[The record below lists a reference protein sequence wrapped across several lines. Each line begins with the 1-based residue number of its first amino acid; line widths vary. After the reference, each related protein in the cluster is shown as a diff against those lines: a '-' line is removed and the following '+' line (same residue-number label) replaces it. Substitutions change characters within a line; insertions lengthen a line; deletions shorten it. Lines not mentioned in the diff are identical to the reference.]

1 MAYCPKM
8 VKISPFPYV
17 NFQKIKNIFLP
28 TIYFKILCNL
38 KTHFFFLWP
47 NHNVF
52 LLQALQELQGKMITT
67 TQQLKLS
74 DAQIET
80 LKRSMQHSALVEK
93 ELSRLPDDIKVYEGV
108 GRM

>member
-1 MAYCPKM
+1 M
-8 VKISPFPYV
+8 VKISPATGTYVRTLKKYINFPTYH
-17 NFQKIKNIFLP
+17 P
-28 TIYFKILCNL
+28 YWKILCNL
-38 KTHFFFLWP
+38 KTHIFFLWP
-47 NHNVF
+47 NHNNI

>member
-1 MAYCPKM
+1 
-8 VKISPFPYV
+8 
-17 NFQKIKNIFLP
+17 
-28 TIYFKILCNL
+28 
-38 KTHFFFLWP
+38 
-47 NHNVF
+47 
-52 LLQALQELQGKMITT
+52 MITT